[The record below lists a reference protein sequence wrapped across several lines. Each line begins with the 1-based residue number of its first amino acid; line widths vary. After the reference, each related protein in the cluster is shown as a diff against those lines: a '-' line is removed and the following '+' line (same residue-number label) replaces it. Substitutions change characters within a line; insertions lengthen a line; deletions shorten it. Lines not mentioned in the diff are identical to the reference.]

1 MKYRRL
7 LIAFAIAISLAVL
20 GTVNPAMAAK
30 QCDHKCLVD
39 LMQKYV
45 NALPKHDPTGLPFDK
60 KIKFTENSDKTVDV
74 LEVGKGMWEN
84 ASSGPTEFQIYGAD
98 PEAQAAAS
106 LVVMKEKDKDVILG
120 ARIKLNKDG
129 KIIEAEHLV
138 VRSGMSS
145 KPFSSME
152 TLQKARPGFGE
163 DIPKAERMKREDL
176 IKIGYSY
183 YDALTSEDGTRAPF
197 AKECERRENGNI
209 SAGGPPRK
217 AAPGGMTGFGGNA
230 PTDCEGQLS
239 AGVFSYITEIKPRI
253 VVADV
258 EKGLSIGFSMFR
270 HDRTK
275 RLPKDAQ
282 VLLTAEAKSIP
293 LAHALSVETQLPYV
307 VLRKS
312 YKPYM
317 GETVSAE
324 TLSITTGQP
333 QTLYLDEKDIALI
346 HGRKVV
352 IVDDVISTGSTLQG
366 MRMIIEKAGGTVTAT
381 IAVFTEG
388 ERARWKDI
396 IALGHLPIFTADS
409 K

>member
-1 MKYRRL
+1 MRASGFSFQPFGIRGKGAVMKYRRF

-20 GTVNPAMAAK
+20 ATVSPAMAAK

-60 KIKFTENSDKTVDV
+60 QIKFTENSDKTVDV

-275 RLPKDAQ
+275 RLPKDAPPGTSNATQ
-282 VLLTAEAKSIP
+282 WYFNMPAMHIFKIRNGKIYEIEAP
-293 LAHALSVETQLPYV
+293 GATLPYGI
-307 VLRKS
+307 KS
-312 YKPYM
+312 
-317 GETVSAE
+317 GWESE
-324 TLSITTGQP
+324 
-333 QTLYLDEKDIALI
+333 EK
-346 HGRKVV
+346 VY
-352 IVDDVISTGSTLQG
+352 
-366 MRMIIEKAGGTVTAT
+366 
-381 IAVFTEG
+381 
-388 ERARWKDI
+388 
-396 IALGHLPIFTADS
+396 PIP